1 MIGTGATAVQCV
13 PHVGETAEHL
23 YVFQRT
29 PSSIDVRANRDTDP
43 GWAGSLQ
50 QGWHKHRMDN
60 FNILVSG
67 GFQEEDLVMDGW
79 TDIIRKLLIMVQQDQ
94 TGSAGQD
101 VGKTMELAD
110 FEKMN
115 QIRSRVDAI
124 VQDQATAE
132 ALKPWYR
139 QFCKRPC
146 FHDEY
151 LETFNR
157 PNVTLVDTQGKGVE
171 RITEKGVVFDGVEY
185 PVDCIIYATGFEVGT
200 DYARRAGYDMYGR
213 EGLSLTQKWST
224 GMRTM
229 HGMQTRGFPNLFIMG
244 PQQGAFTVN
253 YPHLLDEQAKHITY
267 ILNARDREQDQDVRA
282 LGDRREPVGRHDHR
296 VLADGPGVP
305 RVVHPGYYNNEGNLS
320 NLNAQN
326 SFFGGGS
333 ILFFQMLQQWRDEG
347 P

>member
-1 MIGTGATAVQCV
+1 M
-13 PHVGETAEHL
+13 
-23 YVFQRT
+23 FQRT

-43 GWAGSLQ
+43 GWAGSLKE
-50 QGWHKHRMDN
+50 GWHKHRMDN

-124 VQDQATAE
+124 VKDKATAE

-157 PNVTLVDTQGKGVE
+157 PNVTLVDTKGKGVE

-200 DYARRAGYDMYGR
+200 DYARRAGYDMFGR

-224 GMRTM
+224 GMRTL
-229 HGMQTRGFPNLFIMG
+229 HGMQSRGFPNLFIMG

-267 ILNARDREQDQDVRA
+267 ILKHATENKIATFEPSEEAESQWVDTIIAFSRMGREF
-282 LGDRREPVGRHDHR
+282 LESCT
-296 VLADGPGVP
+296 
-305 RVVHPGYYNNEGNLS
+305 PGYYNNEGNLS

-347 P
+347 TLKGLELET